1 MVTNKN
7 RHLERVRF
15 YNRVYLLFS
24 CLILRLLKTLLK
36 KKYKIEVTKSPLD
49 KAVSSFSSALILILS
64 FKSSLKCRK

>member
-7 RHLERVRF
+7 RDLERVRF

-24 CLILRLLKTLLK
+24 CLILRLLKTLFL